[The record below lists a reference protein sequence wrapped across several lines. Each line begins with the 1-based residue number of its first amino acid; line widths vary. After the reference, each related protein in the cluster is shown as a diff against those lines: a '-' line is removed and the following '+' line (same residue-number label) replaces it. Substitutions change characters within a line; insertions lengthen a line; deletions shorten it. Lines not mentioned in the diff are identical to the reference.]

1 MSDTNKKIRLN
12 IERLLVEIPPAVTI
26 VAVCKTRNVIE
37 VNAAYEAGLR
47 HFGHNYVQEAQ
58 AMFSQSSFN
67 AEWHLIGHLQRNKA
81 EDAVKLF
88 NSIDSVDSIRLVQE
102 LEKRCSQQEKMLPV
116 LIEVNS
122 GREENKSGAYPEQ
135 VDELAALISYQPH
148 LRLEGLMT
156 MGPRSGD
163 PEESRPFFVEARR
176 LFERLASQNLAN
188 CTMRYLSMGMSNNY
202 SVAIQEGA
210 NMIRLGTAIFGESQN
225 PGKN

>member
-1 MSDTNKKIRLN
+1 
-12 IERLLVEIPPAVTI
+12 
-26 VAVCKTRNVIE
+26 
-37 VNAAYEAGLR
+37 
-47 HFGHNYVQEAQ
+47 
-58 AMFSQSSFN
+58 
-67 AEWHLIGHLQRNKA
+67 
-81 EDAVKLF
+81 
-88 NSIDSVDSIRLVQE
+88 VQE

-225 PGKN
+225 PGKD